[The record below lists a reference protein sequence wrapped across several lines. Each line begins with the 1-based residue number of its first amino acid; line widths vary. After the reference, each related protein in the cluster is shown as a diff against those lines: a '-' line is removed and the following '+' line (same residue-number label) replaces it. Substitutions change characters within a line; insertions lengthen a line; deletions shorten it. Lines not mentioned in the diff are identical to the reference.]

1 MAGIKEH
8 VICPL
13 CFWNQMMDT
22 KKGLIDYRKWNP
34 DSDFIHFRDYTGGR
48 NSGFPKVDS
57 ITLHDAV
64 TAGNPSY
71 DEVINRMKEQ
81 LLIVLGA
88 FHTEGIIS
96 SAEVKR
102 VVP

>member
-1 MAGIKEH
+1 MAGIAEH

-13 CFWNQMMDT
+13 CFWNARMEG
-22 KKGLIDYRKWNP
+22 KKGLVEYRKWKP
-34 DSDFIHFRDYTGGR
+34 DSDFIQFRDYSGGR
-48 NSGFPKVDS
+48 QSGFPKVDV
-57 ITLHDAV
+57 INLHDAV

-81 LLIVLGA
+81 VLIILEA
-88 FHTEGIIS
+88 FHKEGIIS

-102 VVP
+102 IIP